1 MGTDCIQQSYTGDAK
16 SRKTET
22 ALEEGE
28 GINNCVMEAA
38 KRKALGRKRFSNSGE
53 AGMPA
58 E

>member
-22 ALEEGE
+22 ALEEAE
-28 GINNCVMEAA
+28 GTNNCVMEAT
-38 KRKALGRKRFSNSGE
+38 KRKTLGRKRSYNSGE
-53 AGMPA
+53 AGMPV